1 MTIVEVYSAASQ
13 MQKNNILA
21 ALMKK
26 GAGQSTAY
34 QWCTGRRRPSKML
47 RPTVASILNKEMKAN
62 YTETELWPE
71 A

>member
-1 MTIVEVYSAASQ
+1 MTIVEVYSAASATQ
-13 MQKNNILA
+13 QKNILA

-47 RPTVASILNKEMKAN
+47 RTTVAAILNKEMKTS

-71 A
+71 

>member
-1 MTIVEVYSAASQ
+1 MTIVEVYSAASATQ
-13 MQKNNILA
+13 QKNILA

-47 RPTVASILNKEMKAN
+47 RPTVAAILNKEMKTS
-62 YTETELWPE
+62 YTETVLWPE
-71 A
+71 